1 MLDPFAGRCQFGRRR
16 FRIACIID
24 GSNPAGPNDRRYIL
38 ARKVISMSPDETAN
52 RLTAA
57 TLEAKWK
64 SNPDSEQR
72 QNPFNL
78 RMRRALSWL
87 DRAEQE
93 RDDPD
98 AAFIFYWIAF
108 NAAYAGNIAGER
120 RAFKVYFGKMLA
132 LRDGRVIFNEMSSKF
147 AVAIRKFIPNK
158 YVFPDFWTGD
168 IFQQAAP
175 KDWQPS
181 LYKIINR
188 FDQAIRNNNVRDILE
203 ELFDRLYVLRNQ
215 LVHGGA
221 TWQGSVNRDSVGD
234 GAAIMAFLLPHF
246 INLMLDNPTADWG
259 VPPFAAGTRI
269 LPLV

>member
-1 MLDPFAGRCQFGRRR
+1 M
-16 FRIACIID
+16 
-24 GSNPAGPNDRRYIL
+24 
-38 ARKVISMSPDETAN
+38 ISDEIVN
-52 RLTAA
+52 GLTAA
-57 TLEAKWK
+57 ALETKWRG
-64 SNPDSEQR
+64 NPDSEQR

-78 RMRRALSWL
+78 RMRRATSWL
-87 DRAEQE
+87 ARAEQE

-108 NAAYAGNIAGER
+108 NAAYSGNIAGER

-132 LRDGRVIFNEMSSKF
+132 LRDGRVIFSEMSSKF
-147 AVAIRKFIPNK
+147 AEAISKFIPNQ

-168 IFQQAAP
+168 IFQQADP
-175 KDWQPS
+175 QVWEPS
-181 LYKIINR
+181 LDRSISR
-188 FDQAIRNNNVRDILE
+188 FNQAVRNDNVRDILE

-221 TWQGSVNRDSVGD
+221 TWKGSVNRSQVQD
-234 GAAIMAFLLPHF
+234 GAAIMAFLVPHF

-259 VPPFAAGTRI
+259 IPPYAARTRI